1 MMSLFVE
8 LIQIALGTR
17 TVLSKIPSENE
28 WQQIYDT
35 AVKQSLVGVVLSGIE
50 VIRAKNV
57 ELSVPKILLL
67 QWIGEV
73 QMIEQQNKKLNE
85 AAEHLIRVFKNGRLR
100 SCVLKGQG
108 VARLY
113 DVRCKKS
120 DVRSQNSEQSS
131 ESSRVQEFK
140 GSSGS
145 LSLRRQPGDI
155 DLWVEGGR
163 EKVLQFLKSS
173 YLKTGTV
180 VIHHV
185 DTSIID
191 GVETEVHFLPSY
203 SYNYLRYAKYKKFFK
218 EEANLQFNHFDERVG
233 FAYPTNRFNAVYL
246 MMHIFRHV
254 FHEGIGLRQLM
265 DYYFV
270 LIHLTDEERK
280 WAYGK
285 LKWLGLGNVTS
296 AVMYVMKAVFLMDDK
311 YLLCS
316 PSEKTGKY
324 LLDEIFAGGNFGK
337 FGEQY
342 ESAHSG
348 NGFNLYLKNL
358 KRLGKVYSLCPS
370 EVLWAPI
377 WKPTH
382 WMWRKWKGYV

>member
-1 MMSLFVE
+1 MSLFVE

-17 TVLSKIPSENE
+17 TVLSRIPSENE
-28 WQQIYDT
+28 WQQIYEI
-35 AVKQSLVGVVLSGIE
+35 AAKQSLVGVVLHGIE
-50 VIRAKNV
+50 ELRAKNA
-57 ELSVPKILLL
+57 ELSVPKMLLL

-85 AAEHLIRVFKNGRLR
+85 AAEHLTRVFKNGGLR

-155 DLWVEGGR
+155 DIWVEGGR
-163 EKVLQFLKSS
+163 EKVLSFLKEKQ
-173 YLKTGTV
+173 LKIGKI

-185 DTSIID
+185 DVSIID
-191 GVETEVHFLPSY
+191 DVETEVHFLPSY
-203 SYNYLRYAKYKKFFK
+203 TYDYLRYIKYKRFFK
-218 EEANLQFNHFDERVG
+218 EEANRKFDHFDEHVG

-270 LIHLTDEERK
+270 LIHLTVEERK

-285 LKWLGLGNVTS
+285 LKWLGLGKVTS

-324 LLDEIFAGGNFGK
+324 LLEEIIAGGNFGK

-348 NGFNLYLKNL
+348 SSFNLYLKNL

-377 WKPTH
+377 WKPSH